1 MKSAEGGWKADPDMY
16 AKLKQLPGV
25 PSRKTLYKAKPR
37 LLPQKR
43 SSLSRLRRR
52 QTNGESAREKVE
64 KGERK
69 REMASLKKNIYIY
82 VLRGIPP
89 MVMIMMMAL
98 IVKNKK
104 KSTKK
109 WRSEKSF
116 LNLLPNQRKVIP
128 NEREN
133 HFPRYVI
140 RISLNP
146 WSLSKNQQQH

>member
-64 KGERK
+64 KEREK
-69 REMASLKKNIYIY
+69 ERWLLLKKKYIY

-98 IVKNKK
+98 IIKNKK
-104 KSTKK
+104 
-109 WRSEKSF
+109 
-116 LNLLPNQRKVIP
+116 NQLK
-128 NEREN
+128 REEVRRV
-133 HFPRYVI
+133 F
-140 RISLNP
+140 
-146 WSLSKNQQQH
+146 

>member
-1 MKSAEGGWKADPDMY
+1 VKSAEGGWKADPDMY

-104 KSTKK
+104 KI
-109 WRSEKSF
+109 
-116 LNLLPNQRKVIP
+116 N
-128 NEREN
+128 
-133 HFPRYVI
+133 
-140 RISLNP
+140 
-146 WSLSKNQQQH
+146 